1 MIPKHIYDEAKKFV
15 NSSIAV
21 ADEMLTDDMI
31 VAIFNKDKTRETL
44 DGTAHTIMDATVII
58 HRYEQ
63 QQAGATTLSIAE

>member
-15 NSSIAV
+15 NASIAV

-44 DGTAHTIMDATVII
+44 NGTAHTIMDANVII

-63 QQAGATTLSIAE
+63 QQADATTLSHAE

>member
-44 DGTAHTIMDATVII
+44 DGTAHTIMDANVII